1 MKLSVNR
8 RVLVIDDE
16 PGVHEDFIKVLGAPP
31 VDSHLEALEAQLF
44 DRSPPAGDAL
54 GFEIASAYQGKEG
67 VEMARSAASG
77 GQPFTV
83 AFVDMRMPPGWD
95 GLQTVKALWEVDP
108 RVQVVFCT
116 AYSPYSWPEILQQ
129 LGGEDRL
136 LIVKKPFDPI
146 EIWQAAT
153 ALSSKWALERRLEP
167 AARDGRTA

>member
-1 MKLSVNR
+1 MKQSFNR

-16 PGVHEDFIKVLGAPP
+16 PGVHEDFIKVLGAPH
-31 VDSHLEALEAQLF
+31 VDAHLESLEAQLF
-44 DRSPPAGDAL
+44 GRSPPPSEPL
-54 GFEIASAYQGKEG
+54 GFEVASAYQGKEG
-67 VEMARSAASG
+67 VDMAQAAAAG

-153 ALSSKWALERRLEP
+153 ALSSKWALERRFD
-167 AARDGRTA
+167 AAAP